1 MEEDKWQRVLSDSL
15 LTEAQ
20 REVERLRE
28 ALQQSNERERDALD
42 LCREAIRIVEAR
54 GKAAISIIAILESA
68 KPMGDEVDEPEGSR
82 YIQLSCSLVERMI
95 AMLDSGFVRESN
107 V

>member
-1 MEEDKWQRVLSDSL
+1 MMDEDKWKRVLSDSL

-54 GKAAISIIAILESA
+54 GKAAANVIAILKSA
-68 KPMGDEVDEPEGSR
+68 EPIGGEADEPEGSR

-95 AMLDSGFVRESN
+95 AMLDGGFVREQ
-107 V
+107 